1 MSIVDAVSCICLL
14 AGSLFCVVGGIG
26 LLRLPAFFS
35 RLPGAGITDT
45 MGAGLV
51 LVGLAVYNQGHALID
66 YFGDNGTDDALLPDT
81 LVAATLITV
90 KLIMILVL
98 LWLTSPTSTHAIAKA
113 ALLHGLEPRLAE
125 EPGSDERR
133 NSTDG

>member
-1 MSIVDAVSCICLL
+1 MSILGAVILSI
-14 AGSLFCVVGGIG
+14 GLFFMAVTAVG
-26 LLRLPAFFS
+26 LLRLPDFFS
-35 RLPGAGITDT
+35 RLHGAGITDT

>member
-1 MSIVDAVSCICLL
+1 
-14 AGSLFCVVGGIG
+14 
-26 LLRLPAFFS
+26 
-35 RLPGAGITDT
+35 

-51 LVGLAVYNQGHALID
+51 IVGLAAYNQGHVLVD
-66 YFGDNGTDDALLPDT
+66 HFGDGGPDDALLPG
-81 LVAATLITV
+81 TLITV

>member
-1 MSIVDAVSCICLL
+1 MSILSAVILSI
-14 AGSLFCVVGGIG
+14 GLFFMAVTAVG
-26 LLRLPAFFS
+26 LLRLPDFFS
-35 RLPGAGITDT
+35 RLHGAGITDT

-98 LWLTSPTSTHAIAKA
+98 LWPPSPTSTHAIAKA
-113 ALLHGLEPRLAE
+113 ALLHGLEPQI
-125 EPGSDERR
+125 D
-133 NSTDG
+133 